1 MDEQIDAT
9 DAEIHCILSCL
20 SIMGMMNG
28 IRAVCLSTDHSG
40 AFLMKFSLQM
50 KLIPILI
57 HCEIIY
63 MDYLKTTAMKAV
75 LCPSN
80 KGCGSSE
87 VRAGRLMFSQ
97 GPASFGVGLFSRL
110 VL

>member
-1 MDEQIDAT
+1 M
-9 DAEIHCILSCL
+9 C
-20 SIMGMMNG
+20 MMNG
-28 IRAVCLSTDHSG
+28 IRVVCLCTDKTETFFWCH
-40 AFLMKFSLQM
+40 FLLQM
-50 KLIPILI
+50 NPILILI

-63 MDYLKTTAMKAV
+63 MDYLKSTAMKAG

-80 KGCGSSE
+80 KGRGSSE
-87 VRAGRLMFSQ
+87 VMAGRLMFSQ